1 MALRSLQSLLTSKL
15 GVVGLVWWEAGVCL
29 KQVLAGVER

>member
-1 MALRSLQSLLTSKL
+1 MALRSLQSLLSKF

-29 KQVLAGVER
+29 KRVLAGVER